1 MAWVMYKEKGLF
13 SEGSWSG
20 TSGIGSIAYG
30 DSTVSCGKAGQT
42 SQYVGFFFFFFSFL
56 FVCVDL
62 FFETEPHVAHAG
74 LKLAM

>member
-42 SQYVGFFFFFFSFL
+42 SQYVGFFFSSSPFCLYVLICFL
-56 FVCVDL
+56 RQSL
-62 FFETEPHVAHAG
+62 
-74 LKLAM
+74 M